1 MILITTIVLGL
12 IGIIIFEKIQKNYK
26 TQIDIYEITK
36 NLPSLNNCIKNRQCL
51 YQIKN
56 KNYNLNKINT
66 DNTIYDKQ
74 LIGKFLI
81 KLRAY
86 CIDNSLEK
94 INIVTN
100 NNNYS
105 INQNFQVI
113 DQDTTFIEKTH
124 WMLIYLQEIDKPI
137 ETIYDTI
144 YIDYTYDFNLPKKGY
159 FFNDIKF
166 TSRKILEKF
175 NIDSIKI
182 SNNLITINVSKN

>member
-1 MILITTIVLGL
+1 MYMLVDMLFLTTLFLGL
-12 IGIIIFEKIQKNYK
+12 IGIIIFDLIQKKYQAELK
-26 TQIDIYEITK
+26 LSEITK
-36 NLPSLNNCIKNRQCL
+36 NLPSINNCIKHRQCL

-56 KNYNLNKINT
+56 KNNNFNKIIT

-86 CIDNSLEK
+86 CIDNSVEK

-144 YIDYTYDFNLPKKGY
+144 YIDYTYDFNLPKKVV
-159 FFNDIKF
+159 KP
-166 TSRKILEKF
+166 TSKSKSKIDRHF
-175 NIDSIKI
+175 SR
-182 SNNLITINVSKN
+182 SKENR